1 MPETAVSCESGTF
14 PRVQKCSDAHPFH
27 RMTQT
32 IGEDQV
38 VVGVRTTENLL
49 GALLLA
55 LPCLKLVGNGRRN
68 KNPANARFGPGLFQ
82 NEHARVALRALRVE
96 EKRTSF
102 CSRDFMAVLSTRW
115 SSFSIM
121 MDAVPA
127 AMLFGEIST
136 QSHVRPRISPIYI
149 LHAKDVLIASFRWAS
164 SQTSSARKIVSASQ
178 TSRLNPSLFG

>member
-1 MPETAVSCESGTF
+1 MQSVYSPTES
-14 PRVQKCSDAHPFH
+14 
-27 RMTQT
+27 
-32 IGEDQV
+32 
-38 VVGVRTTENLL
+38 LL

-68 KNPANARFGPGLFQ
+68 KNPANARFGLGLFQ

-96 EKRTSF
+96 KRTSF
-102 CSRDFMAVLSTRW
+102 GLRDFMAVLLTRW

-136 QSHVRPRISPIYI
+136 QSHVRPRISPIHI
-149 LHAKDVLIASFRWAS
+149 LHAKDVLIAGFRWAS
-164 SQTSSARKIVSASQ
+164 SQISSARKIVSASQ
-178 TSRLNPSLFG
+178 TSRFWGTALGTVAWRVGFFSISSYFCLFLPDILSRS

>member
-1 MPETAVSCESGTF
+1 MEIFFSSDRLMPETAVSCESGTF
-14 PRVQKCSDAHPFH
+14 PRVQKCSDARPFH

-38 VVGVRTTENLL
+38 VVGVLTPESLL

-55 LPCLKLVGNGRRN
+55 LPCLKLVDNGRRN
-68 KNPANARFGPGLFQ
+68 KNPANARFGLGLFQ
-82 NEHARVALRALRVE
+82 NEHARVALQALRVE
-96 EKRTSF
+96 EEDVF

-127 AMLFGEIST
+127 AMLYGEIST
-136 QSHVRPRISPIYI
+136 QPHVRPRISPIHI
-149 LHAKDVLIASFRWAS
+149 LHAKDGLIASFRWAS
-164 SQTSSARKIVSASQ
+164 S
-178 TSRLNPSLFG
+178 

>member
-1 MPETAVSCESGTF
+1 MYSPTES
-14 PRVQKCSDAHPFH
+14 
-27 RMTQT
+27 
-32 IGEDQV
+32 
-38 VVGVRTTENLL
+38 LL

-68 KNPANARFGPGLFQ
+68 KNPANARFGLGLFQ
-82 NEHARVALRALRVE
+82 NEHARVALQALRVE
-96 EKRTSF
+96 EEDVF

-127 AMLFGEIST
+127 AMLYGEIST
-136 QSHVRPRISPIYI
+136 QSQVRPRISPIRI
-149 LHAKDVLIASFRWAS
+149 LHAKERLIASLRRAS

-178 TSRLNPSLFG
+178 TSRFWGTALGTVAWRVGFFSISSYFCLFLPAILSRS